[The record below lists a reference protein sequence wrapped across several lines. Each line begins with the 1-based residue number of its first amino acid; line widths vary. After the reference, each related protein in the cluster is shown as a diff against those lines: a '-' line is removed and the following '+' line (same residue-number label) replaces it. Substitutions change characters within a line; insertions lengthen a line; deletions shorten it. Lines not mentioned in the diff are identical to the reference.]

1 MKGVAPHKDA
11 DADAY
16 LSDTDVSD
24 PFWNATQ
31 VYDSIEAVD
40 DIMTSV
46 RPILDTSGPATDTT
60 LALTDL
66 ISGSTDLL
74 FYGAINIGTP
84 PQSMNVDIDTGSA
97 DLWVP
102 TQDCKA
108 CKNKKF
114 DTKSSTS
121 YSGSTT
127 PFQVTYVGPYH
138 ICLELGPSLTKY
150 SFKGSGNVAGT
161 LAKDVVTIGKLSYNN
176 QYFGAVT
183 QVSDSFNSYPGVS
196 GLIGLAFSSIA
207 SSKKPTFFENV
218 MAQNPMIKPM
228 FSVYLTRQK
237 TSGSE
242 V

>member
-127 PFQVTYVGPYH
+127 PFQVTYVGPH
-138 ICLELGPSLTKY
+138 HVCLELGPSLTNIRSRGPATLLAPWRRM
-150 SFKGSGNVAGT
+150 SFPSE
-161 LAKDVVTIGKLSYNN
+161 
-176 QYFGAVT
+176 
-183 QVSDSFNSYPGVS
+183 SYPTTIS
-196 GLIGLAFSSIA
+196 TSAQSPKFPIA
-207 SSKKPTFFENV
+207 STATPASLV
-218 MAQNPMIKPM
+218 
-228 FSVYLTRQK
+228 L
-237 TSGSE
+237 
-242 V
+242 